1 MMGKKLINKKY
12 DVVIVGGGVSGVCAA
27 IASARH
33 GAQTALIQNRPV
45 LGGNA
50 SSEIRMHICGADYH
64 GSRPNARE
72 TGILEEILL
81 ENRRI
86 NPQNSF
92 SVLDTVMW
100 EKVRFQEG
108 LELYLNTH
116 MTSVAVE
123 KNILKKITAEQLTT
137 EKVFEFE
144 GKIFMDATGDG
155 TLAALAGA
163 EYMTG
168 REGKNVFNEK
178 YAPDTSDNAT
188 MGNTLLFRAT
198 DIGKPTPFVKPFWAN
213 TYTEEE
219 LAYRNHEEISSGYWW
234 IELGGDE
241 NDVISDGEELRDE
254 LLKAVYGVWDHIKN
268 SGHHKADS
276 YVLDWVG
283 FLPGKRESRRITG
296 DYILKEQDCF
306 EGRLFEDAVA
316 YGGWPMDMH
325 IVGGLGTQLE
335 PNVFLELKDMYTI
348 PYRSLYSKNIDN
360 LMIGGRAISCSHMAF
375 GSTRVMATC
384 AVVGQAGGTAAALST
399 AKGINPGGMLEH
411 IKELQQTLL
420 RDDCFIPGLK
430 NEDEADLARSA
441 VVSCSSFLES
451 CGGGNIRN
459 GVARSV
465 KNESNCW
472 VSEKLKSEGEWIA
485 LDFEEAVP
493 VKEIHFKFDSNLS
506 KELMT
511 SLTKSVLD
519 KQIPGIPAELVKDYC
534 IEFYKDNQ
542 MVHYEK
548 IEQNYFR
555 FRKHMLWKPIICDR
569 IKVHITATHGDSH
582 ARVFEIRVY

>member
-1 MMGKKLINKKY
+1 MMVKELINKKY

-33 GAQTALIQNRPV
+33 GASTALIQNRPV

-50 SSEIRMHICGADYH
+50 SSEIRMHICGADHH
-64 GSRPNARE
+64 GTRPNARE

-81 ENRRI
+81 DNRRI
-86 NPQNSF
+86 NSENSF
-92 SVLDTVMW
+92 SILDTVMW

-108 LELYLNTH
+108 LDLYLNTH
-116 MTSVAVE
+116 MTTAVVD
-123 KNILKKITAEQLTT
+123 NNMLKKVIAEQLTT

-144 GKIFMDATGDG
+144 AEIFMDTTGDG

-168 REGKNVFNEK
+168 REGKDVFNEQ
-178 YAPDTSDNAT
+178 YAPDSGDNAT
-188 MGNTLLFRAT
+188 MGNTLLFKAVDT
-198 DIGKPTPFVKPFWAN
+198 GKTMPFIKPFWAK

-219 LAYRNHEEISSGYWW
+219 LSYRDHGEITSGYWW

-241 NDVISDGEELRDE
+241 KDVIADGEELRDE

-268 SGHHKADS
+268 SGHHKAEN

-306 EGRLFEDAVA
+306 GGRIFEDAVA

-325 IVGGLGTQLE
+325 IVGGLRTRLE
-335 PNVFLELKDMYTI
+335 PTLFLNLKDMYTI
-348 PYRSLYSKNIDN
+348 PYRSMYSKNIIN

-384 AVVGQAGGTAAALST
+384 AVVGQAGGTAAALSIE
-399 AKGINPGGMLEH
+399 KGILPREMLEYV
-411 IKELQQTLL
+411 KELQQTLL
-420 RDDCFIPGLK
+420 KDDCFIPDFI

-441 VVSCSSFLES
+441 VISCSSFIEG
-451 CGGGNIRN
+451 CGGENVIN

-472 VSEKLKSEGEWIA
+472 VSQRIEHEGEWIA
-485 LDFEEAVP
+485 LDFGKAVP
-493 VKEIHFKFDSNLS
+493 VKEVQFKFDSNLS
-506 KELMT
+506 KELMV
-511 SLTKSVLD
+511 SLSKSVLD
-519 KQIPGIPAELVKDYC
+519 KQVPGIPPELVKDYRM
-534 IEFYKDNQ
+534 EFYEGGQ
-542 MVHYEK
+542 LVYCES
-548 IEQNYFR
+548 IEENYLR
-555 FRKHMLWKPIICDR
+555 FRKHQLEKRIVCDR
-569 IKVHITATHGDSH
+569 IKVAVLATNGDPH
-582 ARVFEIRVY
+582 ARIFEIRVY